1 MTKLFHLI
9 RRVEAGVLA
18 LSIVGIAVLIVLNV
32 AARALTGSSLAA
44 TGEVC
49 QFLILLVTFAG
60 LSHAAGTGR
69 HIRMT
74 AFHDLL
80 GPRARRRLLLVVSA
94 GTALL
99 LGLLALYACHYV
111 AVMYRLGSVSPVLQV
126 PLFLVYACAPLG
138 LAAATA
144 QYVLAAV
151 QNARGHEAYL
161 SYDVKDEYLDDADG
175 GEDSC

>member
-1 MTKLFHLI
+1 MTRLFHLI
-9 RRVEAGVLA
+9 RRAEAAVLA
-18 LSIVGIAVLIVLNV
+18 ISILGIAALIVLNV
-32 AARALTGSSLAA
+32 AARALTGSSIAA
-44 TGEVC
+44 TGELC

-60 LSHAAGTGR
+60 LSHAAGSGR

-80 GPRARRRLLLVVSA
+80 PPQWRRRLLLFVSA
-94 GTALL
+94 ATALL
-99 LGLLALYACHYV
+99 LALLALYACHYV

-144 QYVLAAV
+144 QYVLAAF

-161 SYDVKDEYLDDADG
+161 SYDAKDEYLDDAH
-175 GEDSC
+175 GEKESC

>member
-1 MTKLFHLI
+1 MTRLFHLI
-9 RRVEAGVLA
+9 RRVEAAVLA
-18 LSIVGIAVLIVLNV
+18 ISILGIAALIALNV
-32 AARALTGSSLAA
+32 AARTLTGSSIAA
-44 TGEVC
+44 TGELC

-60 LSHAAGTGR
+60 LSHAAGSGR

-80 GPRARRRLLLVVSA
+80 GPQGRRRLLFCVSA
-94 GTALL
+94 ATALL
-99 LGLLALYACHYV
+99 LALLAVYACHYV

-144 QYVLAAV
+144 QYVLAAF
-151 QNARGHEAYL
+151 QNARGREAYL
-161 SYDVKDEYLDDADG
+161 SYDTKDEYLTDADG
-175 GEDSC
+175 GDHSC

>member
-1 MTKLFHLI
+1 MTQLFQLI
-9 RRVEAGVLA
+9 RRVEAAVLA
-18 LSIVGIAVLIVLNV
+18 ISILGIAVLIVLNV
-32 AARALTGSSLAA
+32 AARALTGSSIAA

-60 LSHAAGTGR
+60 LSHAAGSGR

-80 GPRARRRLLLVVSA
+80 GLQGRRRLLLFVSA
-94 GTALL
+94 ATALL
-99 LGLLALYACHYV
+99 LALLALYACHYV

-138 LAAATA
+138 LLAATA
-144 QYVLAAV
+144 QYVLAAI

-161 SYDVKDEYLDDADG
+161 SYDAKDEYLDDTD
-175 GEDSC
+175 GEDEAC